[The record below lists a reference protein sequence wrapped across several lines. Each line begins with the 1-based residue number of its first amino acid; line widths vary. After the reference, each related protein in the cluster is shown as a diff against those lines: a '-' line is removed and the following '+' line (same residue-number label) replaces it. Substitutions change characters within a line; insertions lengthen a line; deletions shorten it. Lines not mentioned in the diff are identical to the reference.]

1 MSEDTASGQVPFQDS
16 RSNSSQAYLKRAASA
31 VAEGDSVLGI
41 HLYLAAY
48 ERALRESIMPGEE
61 VLEGMSKAWDLAIK
75 TKQRSLAEYIFE
87 KLEPYWDSNEVSRHA
102 DELQRLAFDKLEE
115 YGFDRDAIEGMADMV
130 NQDLMEAA
138 PDMLCRFEESAP
150 AAAPAS
156 APAEAAQAAAG
167 SAQNASGSAEAN
179 QSSADANREQAVKDL
194 ISARLLRRK
203 LSLQCLSSVSTID
216 RWLVL
221 AMLSKLWENWALVA
235 RVIPSLPAL
244 SLCSMLATACLAFP
258 DWTPCCSA
266 ALLEKIPTTSWLLQL
281 AN

>member
-31 VAEGDSVLGI
+31 VAEADSVLGI

-115 YGFDRDAIEGMADMV
+115 
-130 NQDLMEAA
+130 
-138 PDMLCRFEESAP
+138 
-150 AAAPAS
+150 
-156 APAEAAQAAAG
+156 
-167 SAQNASGSAEAN
+167 
-179 QSSADANREQAVKDL
+179 
-194 ISARLLRRK
+194 
-203 LSLQCLSSVSTID
+203 
-216 RWLVL
+216 
-221 AMLSKLWENWALVA
+221 
-235 RVIPSLPAL
+235 
-244 SLCSMLATACLAFP
+244 
-258 DWTPCCSA
+258 
-266 ALLEKIPTTSWLLQL
+266 
-281 AN
+281 

>member
-75 TKQRSLAEYIFE
+75 TKKRSLAEYIFE

-138 PDMLCRFEESAP
+138 PDMLCRFEKSTP
-150 AAAPAS
+150 ASAPAS

-167 SAQNASGSAEAN
+167 SVQNASGSAEAN
-179 QSSADANREQAVKDL
+179 QSSTDANREQAVKDL
-194 ISARLLRRK
+194 T
-203 LSLQCLSSVSTID
+203 SLIF
-216 RWLVL
+216 R
-221 AMLSKLWENWALVA
+221 
-235 RVIPSLPAL
+235 PG
-244 SLCSMLATACLAFP
+244 F
-258 DWTPCCSA
+258 
-266 ALLEKIPTTSWLLQL
+266 
-281 AN
+281 

>member
-61 VLEGMSKAWDLAIK
+61 VLKGMSKAWDLAIE

-87 KLEPYWDSNEVSRHA
+87 KLEPYWDGNEVSRHA

-138 PDMLCRFEESAP
+138 PDML
-150 AAAPAS
+150 
-156 APAEAAQAAAG
+156 
-167 SAQNASGSAEAN
+167 
-179 QSSADANREQAVKDL
+179 
-194 ISARLLRRK
+194 
-203 LSLQCLSSVSTID
+203 
-216 RWLVL
+216 
-221 AMLSKLWENWALVA
+221 
-235 RVIPSLPAL
+235 
-244 SLCSMLATACLAFP
+244 
-258 DWTPCCSA
+258 
-266 ALLEKIPTTSWLLQL
+266 
-281 AN
+281 